1 MYIDG
6 EISSCTIFPVPIGN
20 PFSKATYYPIIGLVL
35 TVALIA
41 ASVYRGYT
49 DTFLLIVVD
58 AFSMTIGYMISR
70 NWKERLASKDT

>member
-1 MYIDG
+1 MGKYLAALF
-6 EISSCTIFPVPIGN
+6 FPCLLVIL
-20 PFSKATYYPIIGLVL
+20 FSRATYYPIIGLIL
-35 TVALIA
+35 TIALIA

-70 NWKERLASKDT
+70 IWKEKLANKNNV

>member
-1 MYIDG
+1 MGKYLAALF
-6 EISSCTIFPVPIGN
+6 FPCLLVIL
-20 PFSKATYYPIIGLVL
+20 FSRATYYPIIGLVL

-58 AFSMTIGYMISR
+58 AFSMTVGYMISR
-70 NWKERLASKDT
+70 KWKDRLANKDA

>member
-1 MYIDG
+1 MGKYLAALF
-6 EISSCTIFPVPIGN
+6 FPCLLVVL
-20 PFSKATYYPIIGLVL
+20 FSKATYYPIIGLIL

-41 ASVYRGYT
+41 ASVYKGYT

-70 NWKERLASKDT
+70 KWKEKVANK

>member
-1 MYIDG
+1 MGKYLAALF
-6 EISSCTIFPVPIGN
+6 FPCLLVIL
-20 PFSKATYYPIIGLVL
+20 FSKATYYPIIGLIL

-41 ASVYRGYT
+41 ASVYKGYT

-70 NWKERLASKDT
+70 RWKDKVANK

>member
-1 MYIDG
+1 MGKYLAALF
-6 EISSCTIFPVPIGN
+6 FPCLLVIL
-20 PFSKATYYPIIGLVL
+20 FSKATYYPIIGLVL

>member
-1 MYIDG
+1 MGKYIAALF
-6 EISSCTIFPVPIGN
+6 FPCLLVIL
-20 PFSKATYYPIIGLVL
+20 FSKATYYPIIGLVL

-70 NWKERLASKDT
+70 NWKERLASKDN

>member
-1 MYIDG
+1 MGKYLAALF
-6 EISSCTIFPVPIGN
+6 FPCLLVIL
-20 PFSKATYYPIIGLVL
+20 FSKATYYPIIGLVL

-49 DTFLLIVVD
+49 DTFLLIVID

-70 NWKERLASKDT
+70 VWKERLVSKDS

>member
-1 MYIDG
+1 MGKYLAALF
-6 EISSCTIFPVPIGN
+6 FPGLLVIL
-20 PFSKATYYPIIGLVL
+20 FSKATYYPFIGLVL

-49 DTFLLIVVD
+49 DTFLLIVMD

-70 NWKERLASKDT
+70 RWKARLANNES

>member
-1 MYIDG
+1 MGKYIAALF
-6 EISSCTIFPVPIGN
+6 FPCLLVIL
-20 PFSKATYYPIIGLVL
+20 FSKATYYPFIGLVL

>member
-1 MYIDG
+1 MGKYLAALF
-6 EISSCTIFPVPIGN
+6 FPCLLVIL
-20 PFSKATYYPIIGLVL
+20 FSRATYYPIIGLVL

-58 AFSMTIGYMISR
+58 AFSMTVGYMIGR
-70 NWKERLASKDT
+70 KWKDRLANKDA

>member
-1 MYIDG
+1 MGKYIAALF
-6 EISSCTIFPVPIGN
+6 FPCLLVIL
-20 PFSKATYYPIIGLVL
+20 FSKATYYPIIGLVL

>member
-1 MYIDG
+1 MGKYLAALF
-6 EISSCTIFPVPIGN
+6 FPCLLVIL
-20 PFSKATYYPIIGLVL
+20 FSKATYYPIIGLTL

-41 ASVYRGYT
+41 ASVYKGYT

-70 NWKERLASKDT
+70 RWKDKVANK